1 MPNHSLM
8 RQVLITGG
16 GGFVGRAVV
25 KRLLTLNIKP
35 VILGR
40 HYYPDLDDPGIR
52 QVRGDVCSPAT
63 VIKAARGCDT
73 IFHIAAK
80 AGIWGSKQEYYA
92 INLQGTKNVIKACE
106 VNGIK
111 RLIHTSSPSVVFAE
125 HDLAGVN
132 ETAPYAEKF
141 LCYYAVSKAAAE
153 KMVLTANGTGLKTT
167 ALRPHLIWGPGD
179 NHLIPRIL
187 ERARRGRLVQVG
199 GGDNMVDIS
208 YIDNVAEAHILAARN
223 LCQGA
228 SAAGRAYFISQG
240 QPVNLWDWINQL
252 LEQAGLSPVRK
263 KISFRAAYTIGAGLE
278 FIYHGLRIRQ
288 EPLMTRFMALQL
300 AKSHWFSIKAA
311 EHDLGYHPLVSTA
324 AGLRR
329 TIAALKLD
337 CRSAA

>member
-1 MPNHSLM
+1 MPNHSPM
-8 RQVLITGG
+8 RQALITGG

-25 KRLLTLNIKP
+25 KRLLALNIKP

-40 HYYPDLDDPGIR
+40 HYYPDLDDPGIK
-52 QVRGDVCSPAT
+52 QVRGDICVPET

-80 AGIWGSKQEYYA
+80 AGIWGSRQEYYA
-92 INLQGTKNVIKACE
+92 INLQGTRNVIKACE

-141 LCYYAVSKAAAE
+141 LCHYAVSKAEAE

-199 GGDNMVDIS
+199 EGDNMVDIS
-208 YIDNVAEAHILAARN
+208 YIDNVAEAHILAAEN
-223 LCQGA
+223 LCRGA

-240 QPVNLWDWINQL
+240 QPVNLWGWINEL
-252 LEQAGLSPVRK
+252 LSQAGLPAVHK
-263 KISFRAAYTIGAGLE
+263 KISFRTAYTIGAVSE
-278 FIYHGLRIRQ
+278 FIYHGLKIRR

-300 AKSHWFSIKAA
+300 AKSHWFSIQAA
-311 EHDLGYHPLVSTA
+311 ENDLGYRPLISTE
-324 AGLRR
+324 AGLQR
-329 TIAALKLD
+329 TIVALSALPAAP
-337 CRSAA
+337 

>member
-1 MPNHSLM
+1 M
-8 RQVLITGG
+8 RQALITGG

-25 KRLLTLNIKP
+25 KRLLALNIKP

-40 HYYPDLDDPGIR
+40 HYYPDLDDPGIK
-52 QVRGDVCSPAT
+52 QVRGDICVPET

-80 AGIWGSKQEYYA
+80 AGIWGSRQEYYA
-92 INLQGTKNVIKACE
+92 INLQGTRNVIKACE

-141 LCYYAVSKAAAE
+141 LCHYAVSKAEAE

-199 GGDNMVDIS
+199 EGDNMVDIS
-208 YIDNVAEAHILAARN
+208 YIDNVAEAHILAAEN
-223 LCQGA
+223 LCRGA

-240 QPVNLWDWINQL
+240 QPVNLWGWINEL
-252 LEQAGLSPVRK
+252 LSQAGLPAVHK
-263 KISFRAAYTIGAGLE
+263 KISFRTAYTIGAVSE
-278 FIYHGLRIRQ
+278 FIYHGLKIRR

-300 AKSHWFSIKAA
+300 AKSHWFSIQAA
-311 EHDLGYHPLVSTA
+311 ENDLGYRPLISTE
-324 AGLRR
+324 AGLQR
-329 TIAALKLD
+329 TIVALSALPAAP
-337 CRSAA
+337 

>member
-1 MPNHSLM
+1 M
-8 RQVLITGG
+8 RQALVTGG
-16 GGFVGRAVV
+16 GGFVGQAVV
-25 KRLLTLNIKP
+25 RRLLSLNIKP

-40 HYYPDLDDPGIR
+40 HYYPALDAPGIR
-52 QVRGDVCSPAT
+52 QVRGDICTPEV
-63 VIKAARGCDT
+63 VIQAARGCDT

-106 VNGIK
+106 VNGTK

-125 HDLAGVN
+125 QDLAGVN
-132 ETAPYAEKF
+132 ETAPYGKKF
-141 LCYYAVSKAAAE
+141 LCHYAASKAAAE
-153 KMVLTANGTGLKTT
+153 KLVLAANGEGLKTT
-167 ALRPHLIWGPGD
+167 AIRPHLIWGPGD

-199 GGDNMVDIS
+199 AGDNMVDIS

-228 SAAGRAYFISQG
+228 SSAAGRAYFISQG
-240 QPVNLWDWINQL
+240 QPVNLWAWINEL
-252 LEQAGLSPVRK
+252 LKQAGLPPVRK
-263 KISFRAAYTIGAGLE
+263 RISFRTAYTIGALLE
-278 FIYHGLRIRQ
+278 FIYRGLRIRR
-288 EPLMTRFMALQL
+288 EPLMTRFMAQQL

-311 EHDLGYHPLVSTA
+311 ENDLGYRPLISTA

-329 TIAALKLD
+329 TLAEVSDLPAAEQHN
-337 CRSAA
+337 